1 MAGTTK
7 RPLAILGL
15 VIATA
20 GSLDQCAKD
29 LGRELVPDRSFEA
42 HLQQG
47 FGPVQQKTIGANEEG
62 GANIEISV
70 TSTQSKAWSDAQSLM
85 SRKAGCGE
93 GRAFMPE
100 WVSPALPME
109 APDTVGAAM
118 MRAHP
123 PGTTFIMR
131 HRCEGPLPGEI
142 ALDSKTDEAQALA
155 IIRER
160 IGGTEPFDPDGV
172 TNWATS
178 LTLHKDQPKYTA
190 FNEHLGFATKSAM
203 RNCKGPAT
211 LEKVI
216 VAEIP
221 ATGGRDSDWATG
233 HLFVGVDFACTPRND
248 VAAASATTPSPP

>member
-1 MAGTTK
+1 
-7 RPLAILGL
+7 
-15 VIATA
+15 
-20 GSLDQCAKD
+20 
-29 LGRELVPDRSFEA
+29 
-42 HLQQG
+42 
-47 FGPVQQKTIGANEEG
+47 VQQKTIGANEEG

-70 TSTQSKAWSDAQSLM
+70 TSTQPKSWGDAQSLM
-85 SRKAGCGE
+85 SRKAGCGQ

-142 ALDSKTDEAQALA
+142 TLEPRTDEAQGLA

-172 TNWATS
+172 TNWATQ
-178 LTLHKDQPKYTA
+178 LTLHKDQPKYAA
-190 FNEHLGFATKSAM
+190 FNEHLGFATKSAI

-216 VAEIP
+216 VAEMP
-221 ATGGRDSDWATG
+221 ATRGRDSDWKTG
-233 HLFVGVDFACTPRND
+233 VLLVGIDFACVSRND
-248 VAAASATTPSPP
+248 VAAASATAPSPP